1 MNTFPL
7 KIVTPD
13 GIRFDGEAQELIVRT
28 TSGDT
33 GILAGHMNYVA
44 PLGMGRA
51 TIVTEGETRYGACI
65 GGMVSVVKGSVTL
78 VPTTFEWADQI
89 DVDRAKA
96 SQSRALRFWT
106 TKPPPIPTSCW
117 QKPASCVLW
126 SAPPSPEPTNAK
138 NMPAVLVTAGIF
150 CGFIAKTAY
159 HTTKTIHCLQKY

>member
-51 TIVTEGETRYGACI
+51 TIVTAGETRYGACI

-89 DVDRAKA
+89 DTKRSADSESRARTVLADKAA
-96 SQSRALRFWT
+96 SQTDIKLAEARLNWALIRQSVAEM
-106 TKPPPIPTSCW
+106 K
-117 QKPASCVLW
+117 
-126 SAPPSPEPTNAK
+126 
-138 NMPAVLVTAGIF
+138 
-150 CGFIAKTAY
+150 
-159 HTTKTIHCLQKY
+159 